1 MTFDAYAPRS
11 FRFLKLVERHGFK
24 IKLYGIR
31 YGGGDVDK
39 PLIDG
44 ALPVLLD
51 RLASASEGQ
60 QHYGVGF
67 GGIHQGKTGDF
78 AFIDWWADENELH
91 HHVYVSTDA
100 SPGKFRY
107 VTPTGLIACVWD
119 LRLMWFER
127 EAWVSCALRKGM
139 RPDLDGYLALRFDEE
154 S

>member
-1 MTFDAYAPRS
+1 MIFDAYAPRS
-11 FRFLKLVERHGFK
+11 FKFLKLVEKHGFR

-44 ALPVLLD
+44 ALPILLD
-51 RLASASEGQ
+51 RLASASQGQ

-67 GGIHQGKTGDF
+67 GCIHQGKTGDF

-91 HHVYVSTDA
+91 HHAYVSTAA

-127 EAWVSCALRKGM
+127 EAWVNCALRKGE
-139 RPDLDGYLALRFDEE
+139 RPDLDGYLALRLDGE